1 MSEIVNTYPL
11 DNPYDMIPMDRK
23 EFYNEQLAISSETGK
38 PTKAVEVVNVFL
50 FNEWGEIILQKRSST
65 KNHNPNLLDKAVWGH
80 LVHWDEPDYTVM
92 VETIQELQV
101 PSLVLKSHEDFNK
114 TLGLLKNYLWT
125 IAIVERIDTRLLQVK
140 KIMNE
145 QSILIANKTHVY
157 VGVYGG
163 SVKNVDHEAK
173 GILFYSL
180 EELEEELEK
189 YPDIFTSDMHFYFKE
204 YRDKLYKFRDAIV
217 TL

>member
-11 DNPYDMIPMDRK
+11 DNPYDMVPMNRK
-23 EFYNEQLAISSETGK
+23 EFYNEQLAISSETWK

-50 FNEWGEIILQKRSST
+50 FNEAGEVILQKRSST

-101 PSLVLKSHEDFNK
+101 PSLVLKDHEDFNK

-125 IAIVERIDTRLLQVK
+125 IAIIERIDTRLLQVS
-140 KIMNE
+140 KIMDDKPV
-145 QSILIANKTHVY
+145 IIANKTHVY
-157 VGVYGG
+157 VWIYGG

-189 YPDIFTSDMHFYFKE
+189 YWDIFTQDMHFYFKE
-204 YRDKLYKFRDAIV
+204 YREKLYKFRDNVV